1 MTDASQVKALDVAR
15 PPGSVAAT
23 VDVLAGAVARAVSGV
38 GAAFRL
44 GDVVGGWA
52 DPVVGLGAVRVLGA
66 DALAPFLFTGR
77 PLSASDVEVVQAAIR
92 VFPVPYREDP
102 GDARVWRCRDWA
114 LGEVLAHL
122 GVSEPAGDPAAALD
136 SGGED
141 GCAGEL
147 AWPVWSASVSRLSV
161 LALPAVGGPVREQVR
176 RRRRDIWRGLARAML
191 RHDHFSAARLARWL
205 ALDAAVCS
213 ESLLGAALSHLE
225 LFTAPPPRVHLE
237 IALARRLWEGS

>member
-1 MTDASQVKALDVAR
+1 MTDASPVNALDVAR
-15 PPGSVAAT
+15 PPGSVAVA
-23 VDVLAGAVARAVSGV
+23 VDALAGAVAQALSGV

-44 GDVVGGWA
+44 GEVVGGWA
-52 DPVVGLGAVRVLGA
+52 DSVVGLGAVRVLGA
-66 DALAPFLFTGR
+66 DALTPFLFNGH

-92 VFPVPYREDP
+92 VFPAPHREDP

-122 GVSEPAGDPAAALD
+122 GVNKPADQAAALD

-141 GCAGEL
+141 GSAGEP

-176 RRRRDIWRGLARAML
+176 RRRRDTWRGLARAML
-191 RHDHFSAARLARWL
+191 RHDHLSAARLARWL
-205 ALDAAVCS
+205 ALDAAVS
-213 ESLLGAALSHLE
+213 SDSLLGAALSHLE
-225 LFTAPPPRVHLE
+225 LFTAPPPRVRLE